1 MRDWD
6 TRAMSGR
13 STLCPV
19 GRHSARTPQPG
30 AQGHSLDFGRIL
42 TTFLIVAAGSP
53 WKQGSGLAY
62 RARVARAPARLCLI
76 REYLAEKLDISLR

>member
-42 TTFLIVAAGSP
+42 TTFLIRG
-53 WKQGSGLAY
+53 
-62 RARVARAPARLCLI
+62 RVAVETRKWTSLQSPRSARAGAPMPYSR
-76 REYLAEKLDISLR
+76 ISCRKA